1 MNFGMNDPKKHF
13 KSLFDNPSELDNL
26 RKSMRNSLVRLSE
39 DEIRVIKKT
48 VKEIFGEGAKVYIFG
63 SRADLTKRGGDIDIF
78 IIPETKNNLFEK
90 KLKFLVKLK
99 TKIGEQKIDVIVK
112 GLDKGEIVNIA
123 KKTGVLI

>member
-1 MNFGMNDPKKHF
+1 MEN
-13 KSLFDNPSELDNL
+13 
-26 RKSMRNSLVRLSE
+26 RNIKYLRLSE
-39 DEIRVIKKT
+39 DEIRIIKET
-48 VKEIFGEGAKVYIFG
+48 AKEVFGKNTKIYIFG
-63 SRADLTKRGGDIDIF
+63 SRVDLTKKGGDIDIF
-78 IIPETKNNLFEK
+78 IIPESRNNLFEK